1 MKLQEIARLK
11 RRDARKLLNAIQGG
25 KTRLPRKGHELIIQ
39 SLNTFMV
46 ILNSNGVFVI
56 QGERGN
62 P

>member
-1 MKLQEIARLK
+1 MKLHEIARLK
-11 RRDARKLLNAIQGG
+11 RPDARKLLDTVQGG

-39 SLNTFMV
+39 SLNAFMV
-46 ILNSNGVFVI
+46 ISNSNGVFVI